1 MPNVREAKPEDAR
14 ALGCVH
20 VRAWQRAYRNG
31 LMPDAYL
38 RSLSSADRAQ
48 MWLQILQQAP
58 GPRSSRLV
66 VEGDEGAVV
75 GFIVVGPVQEDLET
89 GAGEI
94 FALNVDPDVWGLGLG
109 QALLAAGTKALHLA
123 GFVEAVLWVH
133 PANGRARR
141 FYEGAGWEA
150 DGAERRQEVLGVRVP
165 EVRYRKSL
173 AQ

>member
-1 MPNVREAKPEDAR
+1 
-14 ALGCVH
+14 
-20 VRAWQRAYRNG
+20 
-31 LMPDAYL
+31 MPDEYL

-66 VEGDEGAVV
+66 LEGDEGEVV
-75 GFIVVGPVQEDLET
+75 GFIVVGPVQEEDLTT
-89 GAGEI
+89 GVGEI

-109 QALLAAGTKALHLA
+109 QALLAAGTGALRLA

-133 PANGRARR
+133 PANGRARS

-150 DGAERRQEVLGVRVP
+150 DGAERRREVLGVGVP
-165 EVRYRKSL
+165 EVRYRKNL